1 MGGILMLRFL
11 FVAAAILAMAQSAL
25 AEDKSGE
32 IATCLMD
39 NMTET
44 QLDDMREYLI
54 QSLRED
60 EEAFIDAAL
69 ELNEGYLVLAIEK
82 CGMDRS
88 DEFAPDFLSAS
99 SKYSEFLGQLVMLR
113 AINFADTIGQ

>member
-1 MGGILMLRFL
+1 MMLRFL
-11 FVAAAILAMAQSAL
+11 FVAAAISAIAPSAL

-39 NMTET
+39 NMTGT

-99 SKYSEFLGQLVMLR
+99 SKYSEFLGQLVMMK
-113 AINFADTIGQ
+113 AINFSDTLAQ

>member
-1 MGGILMLRFL
+1 MLRFL
-11 FVAAAILAMAQSAL
+11 IVAAAISAMAPAAL
-25 AEDKSGE
+25 AKDKSGE
-32 IATCLMD
+32 IAICLMD
-39 NMTET
+39 NTTET

-60 EEAFIDAAL
+60 EEAFVSAVL
-69 ELNEGYLVLAIEK
+69 RLNEGYLVLAIEK

-99 SKYSEFLGQLVMLR
+99 YKYSEFLGQLVMLK
-113 AINFADTIGQ
+113 AINFSDTIGQ